1 MRTYRGEKGREI
13 QFTFSKRK
21 TTQLNNKHKP
31 CTRSRDY
38 AVILL
43 KNKNTATTWLNIS
56 VLSFHN
62 FGKESKGRAPY
73 LNFRILSQIDL
84 REEKEIHL

>member
-1 MRTYRGEKGREI
+1 ML
-13 QFTFSKRK
+13 RK
-21 TTQLNNKHKP
+21 TT
-31 CTRSRDY
+31 R
-38 AVILL
+38 
-43 KNKNTATTWLNIS
+43 LNIF

-62 FGKESKGRAPY
+62 FGKESKSRALY

>member
-1 MRTYRGEKGREI
+1 MILEKKAEI
-13 QFTFSKRK
+13 PRK
-21 TTQLNNKHKP
+21 
-31 CTRSRDY
+31 
-38 AVILL
+38 
-43 KNKNTATTWLNIS
+43 TTWLNIS

-73 LNFRILSQIDL
+73 LNFRILLQIDL